1 MRKSL
6 LRNKN
11 SHVIHAMKQNYIII
25 HSKQNDVKTLSDTSV
40 TFLAKKY
47 KNKFWLNPKAL
58 AFLPH

>member
-25 HSKQNDVKTLSDTSV
+25 HSKQNDVKTVSDTSV

-47 KNKFWLNPKAL
+47 KQINFD
-58 AFLPH
+58 